1 MPSFS
6 CLRQKNALFFD
17 FFFFLKSPFNVY
29 PGGDIWGE
37 GCAAPGF
44 LEPFRVD
51 GHLLP
56 ISHDFMTLYIA
67 QRDVCPF
74 ACVWEGRRFLR
85 TRLGLLLFVLG
96 V

>member
-1 MPSFS
+1 MHCF
-6 CLRQKNALFFD
+6 LI
-17 FFFFLKSPFNVY
+17 FFFLKSPFFVY
-29 PGGDIWGE
+29 PGGDVWGE
-37 GCAAPGF
+37 GCAAPRF

-74 ACVWEGRRFLR
+74 ACIWEGRRFLR
-85 TRLGLLLFVLG
+85 TRLGLLLFMLG